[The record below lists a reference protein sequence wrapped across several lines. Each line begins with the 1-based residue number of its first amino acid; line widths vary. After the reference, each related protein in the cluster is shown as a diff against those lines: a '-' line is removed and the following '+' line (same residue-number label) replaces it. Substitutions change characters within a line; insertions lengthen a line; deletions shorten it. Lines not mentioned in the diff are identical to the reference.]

1 MVMKALI
8 EKIRQIDREGFRDA
22 SFFLLKTAGVYAFWK
37 VFVYAADN
45 LSFLTP
51 HWNAFRHSLGT
62 LLAKICAFFVVDL
75 FGYAGR
81 PEGRALLIDGVPG
94 IYIGN
99 TCIGLSA
106 MVIFTGLIAVYP
118 GKWKH
123 KLWFIPLGLIL
134 VQGSNLFRLVGLAI
148 MQKYSSEAFVQFNH
162 GYTYVLITYSFIFML
177 VVIWMNR
184 LAEKA

>member
-1 MVMKALI
+1 MVMKALS
-8 EKIRQIDREGFRDA
+8 EKIKQIDRDAARDA
-22 SFFLLKTAGVYAFWK
+22 GFFLLKTAGVYAFWK
-37 VFVYAADN
+37 VFVYAADHI
-45 LSFLTP
+45 SFLTP
-51 HWNAFRHSLGT
+51 HWNAFRHTLGI
-62 LLAKICAFFVVDL
+62 LLAKISAFFVVDL

-81 PEGRALLIDGVPG
+81 AEGRALLMDGVPG

-148 MQKYSSEAFVQFNH
+148 MQIYSSEAFVQFNH
-162 GYTYVLITYSFIFML
+162 GYTYVIITYSFIFLL
-177 VVIWMNR
+177 VAFWMNR